1 MDYSDQKKQSN
12 NEGWFENLKKTIKH
26 STDDVKRVFSSPV
39 TRDMLFY
46 LFVGRVNKLLG
57 LLNNFAH

>member
-1 MDYSDQKKQSN
+1 MDYSDQKKQSH

-46 LFVGRVNKLLG
+46 LFVGRVN
-57 LLNNFAH
+57 